1 MGELNKFYK
10 VFNQRTEKYERYR
23 FMSETTTEID
33 VRKAYTHAFN
43 QITEI
48 PVFNQFDIWK
58 QFSYK
63 NHDYSKFHELTLFL
77 VKPKEQ
83 ALFFNKTHCLV
94 YGKFLKHY
102 ADKCEILHY
111 KEPSRVY
118 KVNYTKLIKQLW
130 ATEISDHFPEDAKI
144 KKLIANVNFGLL
156 EKGTNKSSKSFAF
169 DSLRE
174 ALYYQQEVG
183 GKINKITGYDEDD
196 KELDRKYYCL
206 TVTDRVALRNGYTY
220 IKELLLQTHNH
231 KIQEDYTKLL
241 NNGVDVW
248 SIKTDAFVIRHEHS
262 SKAKKAITF
271 NGNIG
276 GWRHEKGKSIIPP
289 TEQHRQKEN
298 TLPTIPEYTNE
309 TLEIKDEWDKANHTT

>member
-1 MGELNKFYK
+1 M
-10 VFNQRTEKYERYR
+10 
-23 FMSETTTEID
+23 
-33 VRKAYTHAFN
+33 
-43 QITEI
+43 
-48 PVFNQFDIWK
+48 
-58 QFSYK
+58 
-63 NHDYSKFHELTLFL
+63 FL

-102 ADKCEILHY
+102 ADKCEILYY

-144 KKLIANVNFGLL
+144 KKLIANVNFGLF

-169 DSLRE
+169 HGFRE

-183 GKINKITGYDEDD
+183 GKINKITGYDLETD

-231 KIQEDYTKLL
+231 KMQEDYTKLL

-248 SIKTDAFVIRHEHS
+248 SVKTDAFVIRHEHL
-262 SKAKKAITF
+262 SKAKKTITF

-276 GWRHEKGKSIIPP
+276 GWRHEKGKRIIPP

-298 TLPTIPEYTNE
+298 ALTTLPEYTNE
-309 TLEIKDEWDKANHTT
+309 TLEIKDEWDTESIAKQITQ